1 MKTSLEI
8 WQGQEEK
15 PKDTRQWFPQN
26 SSLAGHLR
34 AREVLVVSTLTSGAK
49 NPPFNLPLEIEVETP
64 GSQAFKESLVLVAQ
78 SCSTFCNPV
87 DYSSSAHGILQASIL
102 EWAVLPFSRDG
113 TLVSC
118 TVGRFFTIWATR
130 GA

>member
-26 SSLAGHLR
+26 SSPAGHLR
-34 AREVLVVSTLTSGAK
+34 AREALVVSTLTSGAK

-78 SCSTFCNPV
+78 SCPTLCNPV
-87 DYSSSAHGILQASIL
+87 DYSHQAP
-102 EWAVLPFSRDG
+102 LPMEFSKQAYWSG
-113 TLVSC
+113 LSFPFP
-118 TVGRFFTIWATR
+118 GMEPWSPAL
-130 GA
+130 